1 MFSYCGYCKVNICI
15 TSVLGKVIKSEAY
28 SGFCPGGGLKI
39 LPGGQKYFW
48 VSPPLEQFEPPPEL
62 LKLT

>member
-1 MFSYCGYCKVNICI
+1 MIVLYDKV
-15 TSVLGKVIKSEAY
+15 SSIKGPGAY
-28 SGFCPGGGLKI
+28 SGFCPGGGLKM
-39 LPGGQKYFW
+39 LPEGQKNFW